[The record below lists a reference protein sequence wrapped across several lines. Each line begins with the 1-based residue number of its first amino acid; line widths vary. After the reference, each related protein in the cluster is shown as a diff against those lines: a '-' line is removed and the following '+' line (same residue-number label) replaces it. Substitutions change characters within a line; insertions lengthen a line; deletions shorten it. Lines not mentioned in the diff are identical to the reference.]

1 MNVKRKGE
9 EKLKTRSINTSFDE
23 FPYKGKERKGAIAA
37 WEVESRD
44 FFFFLKSKRNN
55 MPMAVIR

>member
-1 MNVKRKGE
+1 MDVKRKGE
-9 EKLKTRSINTSFDE
+9 EKLKTRSVNTSFDE
-23 FPYKGKERKGAIAA
+23 FLYKGKERKGAIAV